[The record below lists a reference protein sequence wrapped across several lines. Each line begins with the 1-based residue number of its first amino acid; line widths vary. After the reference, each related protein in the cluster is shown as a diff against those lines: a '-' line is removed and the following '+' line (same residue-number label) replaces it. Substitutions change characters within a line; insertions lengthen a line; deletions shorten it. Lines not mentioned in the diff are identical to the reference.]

1 MWNYVDKHQFR
12 HVNSCTQTVSQQR
25 ALHIIVTLSPTS
37 SSSAVISASYSHLL
51 STWILLRILFELL
64 RLLLFS
70 SGWITGARFTIPSS
84 SSWTTLSGCASD
96 SSSCKYGDT
105 ATGPSSAVIVGWF
118 EPDDALGSGKG
129 KFTKIILIHF
139 SLCSRLKL
147 KA

>member
-1 MWNYVDKHQFR
+1 MWNYVDQHQFR
-12 HVNSCTQTVSQQR
+12 HVNSCIQTVSQQR
-25 ALHIIVTLSPTS
+25 ASHIIVTLSPT

-51 STWILLRILFELL
+51 STWILLRILLELL
-64 RLLLFS
+64 RLRLFS
-70 SGWITGARFTIPSS
+70 SGWITGARFAIPSS
-84 SSWTTLSGCASD
+84 SSWTTLSGCASG

-105 ATGPSSAVIVGWF
+105 VTGPSSAVIVGRF
-118 EPDDALGSGKG
+118 EPDDALGSGMG